1 MTTEPTACK
10 GQEFFSPDQT
20 ERNTGG
26 GDINWEDHGVTAA
39 ATTIDTN
46 KEDNALLELGM
57 FIGSGEVHKN
67 QACRGQT

>member
-1 MTTEPTACK
+1 M
-10 GQEFFSPDQT
+10 GGS
-20 ERNTGG
+20 GG
-26 GDINWEDHGVTAA
+26 GGINWEDHGVTAA
-39 ATTIDTN
+39 ATTVDTN